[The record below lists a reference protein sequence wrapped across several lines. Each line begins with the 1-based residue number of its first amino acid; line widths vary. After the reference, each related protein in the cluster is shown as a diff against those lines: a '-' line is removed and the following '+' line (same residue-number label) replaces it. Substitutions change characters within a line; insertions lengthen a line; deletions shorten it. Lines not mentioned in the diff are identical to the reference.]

1 MSSRPNIFT
10 ENDDIDLSG
19 FMPKADPQPPSVSAE
34 TVRKVS
40 EEGGF
45 PSRSPKLLNPA
56 DAPPPPKPS
65 LAKSGRTQLL
75 NARITPRAL
84 ERFHSIVE
92 VERQRYEAGEI
103 THRVT
108 LGEVVEQALA
118 ALERERVGQRGEKP

>member
-1 MSSRPNIFT
+1 MSSRPSIFS
-10 ENDDIDLSG
+10 ENDDLDLSS
-19 FMPKADPQPPSVSAE
+19 FTPKTVPEAAPVPEE
-34 TVRKVS
+34 TVRRVS

-45 PSRSPKLLNPA
+45 PSRAPKLRKPTPA
-56 DAPPPPKPS
+56 PAKPSS
-65 LAKSGRTQLL
+65 LAKTGRTQLL

-92 VERQRYEAGEI
+92 NERQRYEAGEI

-118 ALERERVGQRGEKP
+118 ALERERMGQGGGKP